1 MGPPEVLVRLDHA
14 AARLDVIDPRLIA
27 TGRSNLAEAAPRARE
42 PGDVAALGGGFIVEG
57 GRVRA
62 AGPAA
67 YGADTALARAVLTVV
82 RFEPAVRAVASLR
95 PLAALAQHFVEHLRE
110 VAVVDPR
117 QTPPGISTMDWAIA
131 QASADGVPDAILVEG
146 EALLFFGGTAEEV
159 ADEILILS
167 SHASI

>member
-1 MGPPEVLVRLDHA
+1 MHPAETL
-14 AARLDVIDPRLIA
+14 ARLDRAAAKLRGISPLLVEP
-27 TGRSNLAEAAPRARE
+27 GRSNIAEAAPRARE
-42 PGDVAALGGGFIVEG
+42 PEDVAALAGGLVVADDV
-57 GRVRA
+57 VRA

-67 YGADTALARAVLTVV
+67 YGADRALARAVLTAV

-95 PLAALAQHFVEHLRE
+95 PLAALARHLEAHLRE

-117 QTPPGISTMDWAIA
+117 CTPPGATTMDWAIA
-131 QASADGVPDAILVEG
+131 HASSDGVPDAVLVEG
-146 EALLFFGGTAEEV
+146 EAFLLFGGTAEEV

>member
-1 MGPPEVLVRLDHA
+1 MHPLETLARLDRA
-14 AARLDVIDPRLIA
+14 AARLHAISPQLVEP
-27 TGRSNLAEAAPRARE
+27 GRSNLAEAAPRARE
-42 PGDVAALGGGFIVEG
+42 PGDVAALAGGLVVDGVQ
-57 GRVRA
+57 VRT

-67 YGADTALARAVLTVV
+67 YGADRALARAILTAV

-95 PLAALAQHFVEHLRE
+95 PLPALAKHLEAHLRE

-117 QTPPGISTMDWAIA
+117 RTPPGASTMDWAIA
-131 QASADGVPDAILVEG
+131 HASADGVPDAVLVEG
-146 EALLFFGGTAEEV
+146 EAFLLFGSTAEEV